1 MPALWSSE
9 KLLFVVYCGMLT
21 SKWGICITLLLSR
34 LRSHDKREF
43 SKIVIARVSRWL
55 KGNSVFRTE
64 LGSYTWIETACTGP
78 PQAQARQSQLGG
90 RRWTCSSTPSYRQL
104 KTVGEGES
112 VYFKTVVLVV
122 DHIPVEGHISKSSM
136 WETPNI
142 PGGKKRTVV
151 RRGIEGDTKIGLEQK
166 EEVDLAD
173 VERGEYNQNTL

>member
-1 MPALWSSE
+1 
-9 KLLFVVYCGMLT
+9 MLT

-43 SKIVIARVSRWL
+43 SKIAISRVNRWL
-55 KGNSVFRTE
+55 KRNSVIWTE

-78 PQAQARQSQLGG
+78 PQAQARQSQHG
-90 RRWTCSSTPSYRQL
+90 RRRWACSSTPSNRQL

-112 VYFKTVVLVV
+112 VYFKTVALVV

-142 PGGKKRTVV
+142 CGGKKRMVV
-151 RRGIEGDTKIGLEQK
+151 RRGIERDTKIGLEWK
-166 EEVDLAD
+166 EEVDLGD
-173 VERGEYNQNTL
+173 VEGGEYSQNTL